1 MKQKGKYVVGL
12 LTVVLALL
20 LLGGT
25 AAYADITAA
34 SGIAMDY
41 DTGEVLYAK
50 DIDTMRVPASMTK
63 IMTAYIIYE
72 ELEKGN
78 LTKDTMIPVSA
89 RAAQIS
95 RDASYP
101 TPVPL
106 QAGASYSVDQY
117 LKLIMVPS
125 ASASCI
131 AVAEYISGSEEAFVQ
146 RMNETAKRLGMTA
159 QYQNCHGARPHYI
172 TARSIAILIR
182 DFIHRY
188 PDILNYTSLREI
200 SFGGKTY
207 PNTNKLLSTYYYE
220 GADGFKTG
228 TIAQAGYCLSAT
240 AQRDGHRVI
249 TVVMKSSSTQ
259 ARHTD
264 SIALLDAG
272 FAAIAQRDAA
282 RQTTEVRLECG
293 EEQLR
298 HGAEFTASA
307 AFSGVTASYY
317 DTVVWTVNGEPVAQQ
332 DDCWITDGGAVQHQ
346 FYIEGFG
353 QASATVGVEI
363 RHAGETIAKA
373 ERVFAFTDENA
384 PAFRDIS
391 HHWAEGDITA
401 LMGAHLVSGYE
412 DGRFY
417 PDRSITR
424 AEFVSMLMRCLQKQG
439 QLDGATAGEPSQAFQ
454 DCSQHWAAETI
465 GQARSLHIIGGDEAG
480 NFRPDSAITRQE
492 VAAILQNAAA
502 YVERQQTAPAD
513 EAAAQSGSLQQ
524 YSDAADIADWAAEAV
539 AAMDAAG
546 IMHGYPDGRFA
557 PNGDTSRAECASV
570 LQKAL
575 KAGLFA

>member
-25 AAYADITAA
+25 AAYADITAT

-89 RAAQIS
+89 RAAKIS
-95 RDASYP
+95 RDSSYP

-131 AVAEYISGSEEAFVQ
+131 AVAEYIGGSEEAFVQ

-159 QYQNCHGARPHYI
+159 QYQNCHGARPHYV

-188 PDILNYTSLREI
+188 PDILNYTSLHEI
-200 SFGGKTY
+200 SFGGRTY
-207 PNTNKLLSTYYYE
+207 PNTNKLLSSYYYA

-228 TIAQAGYCLSAT
+228 TLAQAGYCLSAT

-249 TVVMKSSSTQ
+249 TVVMNASSTKT
-259 ARHTD
+259 RHTD

-282 RQTTEVRLECG
+282 RQSTKMSLECG

-307 AFSGVTASYY
+307 VFSGVTASYH
-317 DTVVWTVNGEPVAQQ
+317 DTVVWTLNGEPVAQE
-332 DDCWITDGGAVQHQ
+332 DDCWITDGGALQHQ

-353 QASATVGVEI
+353 EESATVGVEL

-373 ERVFAFTDENA
+373 EKVFTFSDENA

-391 HHWAEGDITA
+391 HHWAEGDITV
-401 LMGAHLVSGYE
+401 LSGSHLLGGYE

-439 QLDGATAGEPSQAFQ
+439 QLDDVTAGEPFQ
-454 DCSQHWAAETI
+454 DCGQHWAAQTL
-465 GQARSLHIIGGDEAG
+465 GQARSLHIISGDEAG

-492 VAAILQNAAA
+492 VAAILQNAAT
-502 YVERQQTAPAD
+502 YVERQQTAPTDRAD
-513 EAAAQSGSLQQ
+513 AQSGSLQQ
-524 YSDAADIADWAAEAV
+524 YSDAAEIADWAADAV
-539 AAMDAAG
+539 SAMDAAG

-557 PNGDTSRAECASV
+557 PKGDTSRAECASV
-570 LQKAL
+570 LKMAL
-575 KAGLFA
+575 NAGLFA